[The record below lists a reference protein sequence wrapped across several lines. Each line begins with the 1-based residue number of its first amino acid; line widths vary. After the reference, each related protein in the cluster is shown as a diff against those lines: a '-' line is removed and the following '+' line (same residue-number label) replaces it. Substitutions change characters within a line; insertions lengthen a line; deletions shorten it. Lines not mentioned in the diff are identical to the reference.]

1 MDKQKVLAPAKINIT
16 LDIIN
21 KRDDGYHNIKSIMQT
36 IDLCDELVIEKAEK
50 GISVQTNLPY
60 LPKDSRN
67 TAYKAAEKFFSY
79 TNIKD
84 KGVKIKI
91 LKKIPVSAGLAGGST
106 NAAAVI
112 KSMNEIFNVGLSKSE
127 LMNIGKLIGSDV
139 PFCITGGTAI
149 CEGVGDV
156 ITPLLPLPDTTIVL
170 AKPPISVSTANVYN
184 SLKLNERVLHSDT
197 EKVIKY
203 INSKDII
210 GVAKNMYNVL
220 EPITTAKYKIINK
233 IKNIM
238 LGSGALG
245 AVMSGSGPTVFA
257 FFDNKIDAIKCIEKL
272 KIIAKETF
280 ITGLYRKE

>member
-16 LDIIN
+16 LDVIN

-36 IDLCDELVIEKAEK
+36 IDLCDELVVERTKK
-50 GISVQTNLPY
+50 GISIETNLSY

-84 KGVKIKI
+84 KGVKINI

-112 KSMNEIFNVGLSKSE
+112 KSMNEIFNVGLSKFE
-127 LMNIGKLIGSDV
+127 LMNIGKLIGADV
-139 PFCITGGTAI
+139 PFCIAGGTAI
-149 CEGVGDV
+149 CEGVGNV
-156 ITPLLPLPDTTIVL
+156 ITPLLPLPEVIIVL
-170 AKPPISVSTANVYN
+170 AKPPISVSTANIYN
-184 SLKLNERVLHSDT
+184 SLRLNEYVLHPDT
-197 EKVIKY
+197 EKVIEY
-203 INSKDII
+203 IKNKDII

-233 IKNIM
+233 VKNIM

-257 FFDNKIDAIKCIEKL
+257 FFDNKIDAIKCVDKL
-272 KIIAKETF
+272 KIIVKETF
-280 ITGLYRKE
+280 ITGLYRNE